1 MESIDNILVINQEFL
16 ADSPD
21 SISLSRGD
29 LVEILKTTNGDT
41 FSREKL
47 RDFKPELNLRWYVR
61 LFGSTEN
68 CKEGWIPTNILD
80 FSNDSVSAFGNKGE
94 DENFRRLATVRELI
108 ETEEEFS
115 RDLQNIVDRYIKAVD
130 KIAAPRIV
138 RDSKDIIFSNFEQIA
153 EFHNM
158 ILIEGLKYYSEQPNM
173 TAKTFLRLERDF
185 DKHVKYCAAE
195 PLAQAFLKDN
205 KEANEYFQQISKAIG
220 DDKNLCEHL
229 KLPIQRINDYQFL
242 LKELIKYSHNVPE
255 NTKDLQ
261 KALELMLS
269 VPNRAFHNKLLSS
282 IEGYR
287 GNIYKIGRLL
297 NHDWWTIKD
306 SVQKS
311 HDRYLFL
318 FKSRILISN
327 LRKINEERSIFVLQ
341 NIIKLPDCNIENN
354 VVENVLYITG
364 KPGKQNTFLPI
375 TLKPHKIDIRERW
388 FQEIVSYIDDESALQ
403 EHFADDLRID
413 SSQVLHENELLLHL
427 PQKAEAHNP
436 YSGIKASDVAHDYY
450 LSDEERKK
458 YLEEQTNLLS
468 SRNKQH
474 FESKIFEENKH
485 SLTKTDESRAK
496 EKAKYLEDHTQ
507 SHPDRNIQH
516 FDSTITEE
524 NENSLTKS
532 DELFEE
538 EKIDFSDV
546 VTENALLSKKKDDSI
561 KNANDTKLIEK
572 DVILNQQC
580 RDASTDDIE
589 LINKCK
595 EFSNIRMLSDG
606 SVGKNS
612 EISNNSQIKSSLNLL
627 SPPLSKINETTK
639 EVASSKK
646 ITLSDI
652 PFYTESSKFIINTTA
667 ASDKNNSKSTNM
679 NVTNIKDSASLQ
691 QWSNTLTN
699 LISLPYQGGGTSNP
713 PPPLPPNFH
722 RMPGFFEPLP
732 RISYETSIEILIVKA
747 RPPSPPPLPQSIKKL
762 IVHNESLEQ
771 KSENFLKGIYDSQN
785 FDTSVHTAK
794 QKLRFIK
801 SAVIKS
807 TDSTKYAE
815 DTVKKAKA
823 RDFLHIF
830 TPPLKT
836 KRPIYEIVEVPY
848 TNDQSQEHIENIHE
862 ENKEVGTEIEVTDPN
877 ISKMEDYTSGY
888 SAKYSRRRAEL
899 SSTTR
904 DYERGS
910 SYDNYGDNFRSTAS
924 SRVERR
930 KQDDH
935 RSIFSSSRAESRNE
949 EYYGSRIA
957 TRSSS
962 RMMEE
967 NNLKSLEKPEIL
979 RPAKSAQVKPGESA
993 HFEVQFVE
1001 KPGLVVWL
1009 KDNKPLEDKLAD
1021 RVVQTEAAMNSYRL
1035 DIKNCSESDAGTY
1048 TAKAISG
1055 IENVTCSAQLAVG
1068 QAAGHDETKTNV
1080 APVFLVQLKDV
1091 EMLEQTLFR
1100 FMIKVMGD
1108 PKPKVKFF
1116 KDGDEISEEDKHIQ
1130 INREKDYLGYYEL
1143 IINEV
1148 QKFDSGIY
1156 TCKAINKYGEAQ
1168 CEAKATTVE
1177 DKNPFG
1183 SLSGQILPAGEKSTF
1198 SWKRNGV
1205 EFDPEER
1212 FKVLFGED
1220 EDSLALVFQHVKPE
1234 DAGIYT
1240 CVAQT
1245 TTGNIS
1251 CSAELTVQGAIQTL
1265 YKEPEKP
1272 VLVIEHREANTTI
1285 GGTAILELQCKGFP
1299 KPGVEWKHDG
1309 EIIEVG
1315 EKHKILYADEESM
1328 SLVIKNITTEDAG
1341 EYTIHARNE
1350 LGEDESSISLVVKAG
1365 PKIKKVNDVT
1375 CFAEETIRIEV
1386 EVEGFPKPL
1395 INISNNGK
1403 DISHEKNVTITSNS
1417 IGKSTETYVI
1427 EISNIKLS
1435 QSGNYS
1441 IRATNDLNQSSE
1453 FWNCI
1458 VNSKPIIVKHLEE
1471 EYVYGEKETVIMSVK
1486 IDAFPAAKVRWYQ
1499 DGNEIDVSNNKKYT
1513 TVADGNEYM
1522 LKIKD
1527 VSRVDCA
1534 IYKVKAENDYGS
1546 ASSETKLLIKCAP
1559 ELTKKL
1565 SNITI
1570 TEGDCNVELE
1580 VQLNAY
1586 PEPKIKWYID
1596 GIEIDEKRKDFRRIE
1611 ENNSYKLVLK
1621 EVNTSMHGTYCCKIM
1636 NDYGNLENEC
1646 IVTVNCKPKIRK
1658 QLKDTEVQANGTLTL
1673 ETDIYAMPEPTVQ
1686 WFKDGQEIS
1695 ADARVKISRDSY
1707 RTEDYSLSLTIC
1719 KPTDAGTYE
1728 VRALNAIGDSQS
1740 QCKVIVLT
1748 IPEIQHADILEKHSF
1763 ESVPLKYEIIA
1774 KGIPKPE
1781 AVWYHDGKPIQA
1793 DQRVATIVD
1802 GDKYRLEIKELQLSD
1817 AGEYRV
1823 VIKNKCGE
1831 KSLQGVLSLSGVA
1844 DYRKPILKSGL
1855 RDITT
1860 KKGNSLA
1867 IPIVFTADPQPK
1879 ITWMKDGMAL
1889 KEQGNIIITESVQ
1902 DLENGLKEYSYTIN
1916 FDELQHKDSGRYEL
1930 QIENKYGKISTTGWI
1945 DVLSKP
1951 EIIGLKDQC
1960 CLPND
1965 TIAFDA
1971 IILANPKPKVTWTR
1985 GNENLC
1991 NNENCEVIADIDDN
2005 KYRLVFQCVKSEE
2018 DGLYSLTAVNDQ
2030 GSSTASF
2037 HLNVKVE
2044 KPTFITPPEDQLIL
2058 DNHPVNVNV
2067 LAHGIPKPTIE
2078 WKKGD
2083 ESIVDGAQITKN
2095 EELVYIIQQSSPH
2108 SDQLS
2113 SQLEISNFRP
2123 SNAGTYTVVAKNEI
2137 GVTEVPFKLS
2147 LLELAPKFESK
2158 FDNAK
2163 EVFQGEDLV
2172 LQCKVIGSPIPLI
2185 SWIKDGEQLKPSEH
2199 IRLTSSA
2206 SGILTLEIANIQP
2219 SDSGAYKVIISNPLG
2234 EISSLC
2240 AVAVTP
2246 KAQQPSFVEPLE
2258 DVKVSVGEQ
2267 LKLHA
2272 RVIGFPAPE
2281 IKWIKNGITLHP
2293 STSINFINNPNGLV
2307 GLSIDNVQPE
2317 DAGVYKCL
2325 IVNKEGEIEGSSTV
2339 TVCAMEKKPEFIR
2352 ELHDTNC
2359 IEGFP
2364 VKMQVKVLG
2373 NPLPDIKWF
2382 HNGQEIS
2389 PKEGRY
2395 TFAEIKD
2402 NNYCLQIKEADLKD
2416 SGLYEVVASNA
2427 LGTALSKAR
2436 LQVALKTDESMP
2448 EVPPRFLSSIRD
2460 VNANE
2465 GDEIKLSAAF
2475 TGNPVPEIIWT
2486 KDGNT
2491 LFNDESTLI
2500 SCDGKHVSLIIN
2512 NAEASHS
2519 GTYNCL
2525 LANPLGEDASDCE
2538 LNVRKV
2544 YKKPL
2549 FTQKICDQ
2557 QHLINTDAKIGVTVS
2572 GVPHPE
2578 LSWYFQDKPIIE
2590 GDKYELINDGDHH
2603 TLVIKDCTINDHGV
2617 YKCIAKNREGTD
2629 ITQGRLDMVNELKK
2643 HIRSEPPTFLKRL
2656 GDCEIYPGMT
2666 AKFTA
2671 CAAGS
2676 PEPEVEWFKN
2686 DQKLFPCEKIS
2697 MDHEPNGLLRLTIKD
2712 ADDTDVGRYTCHI
2725 FNPYGDETCHGHLI
2739 YDNIDNNRRK
2749 PLSEQ
2754 YNDISKYKRTGV
2766 PTPITEK
2773 PSISRMTDHNLK
2785 LAWKPSVVTTGHY
2798 PVTYLVEMMDLPNG
2812 DWRTVHTGIRNCS
2825 CVIDGLEPFRDYRL
2839 RVRVEN
2845 KYGVSDP
2852 SPYLQTYRQ
2861 KIVPEEKKKY
2871 TYLAPGVD
2879 FRPETSPYFPKDFD
2893 IERPPHDGLAQA
2905 PQFLRRENDCNYG
2918 VKNHNTE
2925 LMWFV
2930 YGYPKPKMTYYFD
2943 DTLIESGG
2951 RFDYSYTRNGQATL
2965 FINKML
2971 ERDVGWYEAV
2981 ATNEYGEAR
2990 QRVKL
2995 LIADYPRFLKRPD
3008 ETYIMMRKN
3017 GRLEA
3022 HIVGEPLPEIRWYKD
3037 WQPLADNARIKTSYY
3052 EPNIYV
3058 LSINDAIIKD
3068 EGLYS
3073 VCARNV
3079 AGSISTSVMLHIE
3092 DNEDKYIYKT
3102 YGRLPYIR
3110 AKQNRYCDKYDIGD
3124 ELGRGTQGITYHA
3137 VERATGDNYA
3147 AKIMYGRHELRPFML
3162 NELEIMNGL
3171 NHKNLIQLH
3180 DAYDLDKNVTLIIEL
3195 AAGGELVK
3203 DNLLKRNYYT
3213 ERDIAYY
3220 IRQALWGLDY
3230 MHDHGF
3236 GHMGL
3241 TIKDLLIS
3249 VVGSKNLKLSD
3260 FGLSRKIN
3268 RHALTTLDFGMPE
3281 YVSPEVVNKEGV
3293 GFSHDMWAVGI
3304 ITYVLLSGRNPFR
3317 GSDDYETLSKIRE
3330 GRWEF
3335 SDSIWSHIS
3344 ADGRDFISR
3353 LLSYRADDRMDVK
3366 TALKHPWFFM
3376 LDSLP
3381 TGTEYQITTDNLRS
3395 YQDQFDDWSENAACK
3410 QYFRRRRLSGC
3421 YTHPSRMVYPPG
3433 HSYTPEPT
3441 PELLPEPKKYST
3453 KRENTM
3459 SKYLHPDYELGL
3471 IQSESHYQYGP
3482 DTYLLQ
3488 LRDVSFPV
3496 RLREYM
3502 KVAHRRSPSF
3512 ALNDSVDWSLPVI
3525 RERRRFTDIMDEEI
3539 DDERVRSR
3547 INLYSSNDSFTIR
3560 RLRTELGPR
3569 LDEYTEAEAL
3579 IESQREGCLPFFREK
3594 PQTLA
3599 IVEYQPAHIHCFAV
3613 GDPKPCIQWFKNDMV
3628 LIESNRIKILT
3639 DEDGRSILR
3648 FDPALHTDI
3657 GIYKAVARNS
3667 LGQTVS
3673 RCRLVVATL
3682 PDAPDSPEVSAVS
3695 GKEILLRWKQPR
3707 NDGHSTVLCY
3717 SLQKKE
3723 FSSDIWTTIADNID
3737 HEFYFVHDLQPNTK
3751 YQFRLASRNRIGWS
3765 EMSIPLTAETA
3776 AIDSPK
3782 IQISKAM
3789 EHLQKLTESGQE
3801 ITAEEERVHTDYHCE
3816 CEPPNWITDNSV
3828 NEKYSFISEIH
3839 RGEFSTIVKGI
3850 QKSTNAIIVA
3860 KIFDL
3865 NTETEP
3871 LILEEFENFRT
3882 LRHERIAALFA
3893 AYKPV
3898 NVPLAIFIM
3907 EKLQG
3912 ADVLTYFSS
3921 RHQYTEQMVATVITQ
3936 LLDAVQYLHWRSYCH
3951 LNIQPDNIV
3960 MASVRSVQIKLI
3972 DFGSSK
3978 RVSKLG
3984 AKVAARCMLDFQ
3996 SPEMVNEE
4004 PIFPQSDIWSVGV
4017 LTYLLLSGKS
4027 PFRGTDDYDTKQNIS
4042 FARYR
4047 FENLYKE
4054 VTPEGTRFI
4063 MFLFKRHPTKRPYSE
4078 DCLEHRW
4085 LMSSDYMIKKR
4096 ERAVFLGNRLKEFAD
4111 MYKDIK
4117 ESHAT
4122 STQTITQSLNGGPS
4136 TTQLLRSNSI
4146 QEELYATF

>member
-1 MESIDNILVINQEFL
+1 
-16 ADSPD
+16 
-21 SISLSRGD
+21 
-29 LVEILKTTNGDT
+29 
-41 FSREKL
+41 
-47 RDFKPELNLRWYVR
+47 
-61 LFGSTEN
+61 
-68 CKEGWIPTNILD
+68 
-80 FSNDSVSAFGNKGE
+80 
-94 DENFRRLATVRELI
+94 
-108 ETEEEFS
+108 
-115 RDLQNIVDRYIKAVD
+115 
-130 KIAAPRIV
+130 
-138 RDSKDIIFSNFEQIA
+138 
-153 EFHNM
+153 
-158 ILIEGLKYYSEQPNM
+158 
-173 TAKTFLRLERDF
+173 
-185 DKHVKYCAAE
+185 
-195 PLAQAFLKDN
+195 
-205 KEANEYFQQISKAIG
+205 
-220 DDKNLCEHL
+220 
-229 KLPIQRINDYQFL
+229 
-242 LKELIKYSHNVPE
+242 
-255 NTKDLQ
+255 
-261 KALELMLS
+261 MLS
-269 VPNRAFHNKLLSS
+269 VPNRAFYNRLLSS

-297 NHDWWTIKD
+297 NHDWWTITD
-306 SVQKS
+306 SAQKS

-318 FKSRILISN
+318 FKSRILITN
-327 LRKINEERSIFVLQ
+327 VRKINEERSIFVLQ
-341 NIIKLPDCNIENN
+341 SIIKLPDCNIENN
-354 VVENVLYITG
+354 IVENVLYITG
-364 KPGKQNTFLPI
+364 KPEKQKTFLPI
-375 TLKPHKIDIRERW
+375 TLKPHRKDIRERW

-403 EHFADDLRID
+403 EHFADDVRID

-436 YSGIKASDVAHDYY
+436 YSGIKASDVAQDYY
-450 LSDEERKK
+450 LSDEEKAK
-458 YLEEQTNLLS
+458 YLEEHTNFLQN
-468 SRNKQH
+468 RNKQH

-485 SLTKTDESRAK
+485 LLTKTYESCEK
-496 EKAKYLEDHTQ
+496 ENT
-507 SHPDRNIQH
+507 
-516 FDSTITEE
+516 DSTDMG
-524 NENSLTKS
+524 TK
-532 DELFEE
+532 
-538 EKIDFSDV
+538 
-546 VTENALLSKKKDDSI
+546 NALISAKIDDSI
-561 KNANDTKLIEK
+561 NNANDKMLIEQNL
-572 DVILNQQC
+572 ILNQQYN
-580 RDASTDDIE
+580 ASTDHIE

-595 EFSNIRMLSDG
+595 DLSSTRMLSDG

-612 EISNNSQIKSSLNLL
+612 EISNNSQIEPSLNLL
-627 SPPLSKINETTK
+627 SPPLTKINEAPT
-639 EVASSKK
+639 EIASSKK

-667 ASDKNNSKSTNM
+667 ASDENNSKSTNM
-679 NVTNIKDSASLQ
+679 NVTNIKDTASLQ

-699 LISLPYQGGGTSNP
+699 LISLPYQGGGTSNL

-732 RISYETSIEILIVKA
+732 RISYETSIELLIVKA

-771 KSENFLKGIYDSQN
+771 KSENFLKGIYDSQS
-785 FDTSVHTAK
+785 FDTSIHTAK

-862 ENKEVGTEIEVTDPN
+862 EHKEVDTEIEVTDPN
-877 ISKMEDYTSGY
+877 IAKMDDFTSGY
-888 SAKYSRRRAEL
+888 SAKYSRRRGEL

-904 DYERGS
+904 EYDRGS
-910 SYDNYGDNFRSTAS
+910 SYDNYGDSLRSTAS
-924 SRVERR
+924 SRLERR
-930 KQDDH
+930 KHDDH

-967 NNLKSLEKPEIL
+967 NNFKSLEKPEIL
-979 RPAKSAQVKPGESA
+979 RPTKSAQVKPGESA

-1100 FMIKVMGD
+1100 FMIKVMGN

-1116 KDGDEISEEDKHIQ
+1116 KDGDEISEEDNHIQ

-1143 IINEV
+1143 VIHEV

-1156 TCKAINKYGEAQ
+1156 TCKAINKYGETQ

-1183 SLSGQILPAGEKSTF
+1183 SLSGQILSAGEKSTF
-1198 SWKRNGV
+1198 TWKRNGV

-1265 YKEPEKP
+1265 HKEPEKP

-1285 GGTAILELQCKGFP
+1285 GGTAILDLQCKGFP
-1299 KPGVEWKHDG
+1299 KPGVEWKHNG

-1341 EYTIHARNE
+1341 QYTIHAKNE
-1350 LGEDESSISLVVKAG
+1350 LGEDESSINLVVKAG

-1375 CFAEETIRIEV
+1375 CFAEETVRIEM

-1395 INISNNGK
+1395 INITNNGR
-1403 DISHEKNVTITSNS
+1403 DISHEKNIKISSNF
-1417 IGKSTETYVI
+1417 IGKSTETYVL

-1435 QSGNYS
+1435 QSGSYS
-1441 IRATNDLNQSSE
+1441 IRATNDLSQSSE

-1458 VNSKPIIVKHLEE
+1458 VNSKPIIVKYLEE

-1486 IDAFPAAKVRWYQ
+1486 IDAFPGAKVRWYQ

-1513 TVADGNEYM
+1513 TVADGNEYT

-1534 IYKVKAENDYGS
+1534 IYTVKAENDYGS

-1559 ELTKKL
+1559 DLTKKL

-1580 VQLNAY
+1580 VRLNAY

-1658 QLKDTEVQANGTLTL
+1658 PLKDTEVQANGTLTL
-1673 ETDIYAMPEPTVQ
+1673 ETDIYAMPEPNVQ
-1686 WFKDGQEIS
+1686 WFKNGQQIS
-1695 ADARVKISRDSY
+1695 ADACVKISRDSY

-1728 VRALNAIGDSQS
+1728 VRALNAIGESQS
-1740 QCKVIVLT
+1740 QCKVIVLNELKRKEEVDGHDVQNIKNA

-1774 KGIPKPE
+1774 TGIPKPQ
-1781 AVWYHDGKPIQA
+1781 AIWYHDGKQIQT
-1793 DQRVATIVD
+1793 DQSVATTVD
-1802 GDKYRLEIKELQLSD
+1802 GDKYRLEINELQLSD
-1817 AGEYRV
+1817 AGEYKV
-1823 VIKNKCGE
+1823 IIKNKCGE
-1831 KSLQGVLSLSGVA
+1831 KSLQGVLSLSGAA

-1855 RDITT
+1855 RDITA

-1879 ITWMKDGMAL
+1879 ITWVKDGLAL
-1889 KEQGNIIITESVQ
+1889 KKQGNIKITESVQ
-1902 DLENGLKEYSYTIN
+1902 DIENGLKEYSYTLN

-1930 QIENKYGKISTTGWI
+1930 QIENKYGKISTSGWI

-1951 EIIGLKDQC
+1951 EIMGLKDQC

-1991 NNENCEVIADIDDN
+1991 NNENCEVIADIEDD
-2005 KYRLVFQCVKSEE
+2005 KYRLVFQCVKPEE
-2018 DGLYSLTAVNDQ
+2018 DGLYSLTAINDQ
-2030 GSSTASF
+2030 GLSLSSF

-2058 DNHPVNVNV
+2058 DNLPVNVNV

-2078 WKKGD
+2078 WKRGD
-2083 ESIVDGAQITKN
+2083 KIIVDGAQTTEN
-2095 EELVYIIQQSSPH
+2095 EESIYMIQQSSPD

-2113 SQLEISNFRP
+2113 SQFEISHFKS

-2137 GVTEVPFKLS
+2137 GVTEAPFKLS
-2147 LLELAPKFESK
+2147 LFELAPKFETK

-2163 EVFQGEDLV
+2163 EVCQDEDLV
-2172 LQCKVIGSPIPLI
+2172 LQCKVIGSPLPII
-2185 SWIKDGEQLKPSEH
+2185 SWIRDGEQLKPSEH
-2199 IRLTSSA
+2199 IRLTSSP
-2206 SGILTLEIANIQP
+2206 SGLLTLEIANIQP
-2219 SDSGAYKVIISNPLG
+2219 SDSGAYKVIISNLLG

-2267 LKLHA
+2267 LKLQA

-2281 IKWIKNGITLHP
+2281 IKWIKNGIALQP
-2293 STSINFINNPNGLV
+2293 STSINFINNPNGLI

-2339 TVCAMEKKPEFIR
+2339 TVCAMEKEPEFIR

-2364 VKMQVKVLG
+2364 VQIQVKVLS

-2382 HNGQEIS
+2382 HNGQEIL
-2389 PKEGRY
+2389 PNEGRH
-2395 TFAEIKD
+2395 TFAETKD
-2402 NNYCLQIKEADLKD
+2402 NTYCLHIKEADLKD

-2427 LGTALSKAR
+2427 KGSALSKAR

-2475 TGNPVPEIIWT
+2475 TANPAPEIIWT

-2491 LFNDESTLI
+2491 LLNDDGTLI

-2512 NAEASHS
+2512 NAESSHS

-2525 LANPLGEDASDCE
+2525 LANPLGEDASGCE

-2544 YKKPL
+2544 YKRPL

-2557 QHLINTDAKIGVTVS
+2557 QQLINTDAKIGVTVS
-2572 GVPHPE
+2572 GVPYPE
-2578 LSWYFQDKPIIE
+2578 LSWYFQDKPIVE

-2603 TLVIKDCTINDHGV
+2603 TLIIKGCTINDHGV

-2629 ITQGRLDMVNELKK
+2629 ITQGRLDIVNELKK

-2671 CAAGS
+2671 CVAGS

-2725 FNPYGDETCHGHLI
+2725 FNPYGDETCHAHLI
-2739 YDNIDNNRRK
+2739 YDNIDDNRRK

-2754 YNDISKYKRTGV
+2754 YNDINKYKRTGV

-2773 PSISRMTDHNLK
+2773 PTISRMADNNLK
-2785 LAWKPSVVTTGHY
+2785 LAWKPSVVTMPHY
-2798 PVTYLVEMMDLPNG
+2798 PVTYLVEMMDLPSG
-2812 DWRTVHTGIRNCS
+2812 DWRTVHAGIRSCS

-2905 PQFLRRENDCNYG
+2905 PQFLRRENECSYG

-2943 DTLIESGG
+2943 DTLIEPGG

-2965 FINKML
+2965 FINKMI

-2995 LIADYPRFLKRPD
+2995 MIADYPRFLKRPD

-3022 HIVGEPLPEIRWYKD
+3022 HIVGDPLPEIRWFKD
-3037 WQPLADNARIKTSYY
+3037 WQPIADNARIKTNYY

-3058 LSINDAIIKD
+3058 LSINDAIIRD

-3092 DNEDKYIYKT
+3092 ENEDTYIYKT

-3110 AKQNRYCDKYDIGD
+3110 AKQNRYNDKYDIGD

-3137 VERATGDNYA
+3137 VERATSDNYA

-3203 DNLLKRNYYT
+3203 NNLLKRNYYT

-3220 IRQALWGLDY
+3220 IRQALWGLDH
-3230 MHDHGF
+3230 MHDHGI

-3268 RHALTTLDFGMPE
+3268 SHDLNPLDFGMPE

-3344 ADGRDFISR
+3344 DNGRDFISR

-3381 TGTEYQITTDNLRS
+3381 TGEEYQITTDNLRS
-3395 YQDQFDDWSENAACK
+3395 YQDQFDDWSENSACK

-3441 PELLPEPKKYST
+3441 PEPLPEPKKYST

-3539 DDERVRSR
+3539 DDERIRSR
-3547 INLYSSNDSFTIR
+3547 INMYSSNDSFTIR

-3737 HEFYFVHDLQPNTK
+3737 HEFYFVNNLQPNTK

-3765 EMSIPLTAETA
+3765 EMNIPLTAETA
-3776 AIDSPK
+3776 AMDSPK

-3801 ITAEEERVHTDYHCE
+3801 IVAEEERVHTDYHCE
-3816 CEPPNWITDNSV
+3816 CEPPNWITDSSV

-3850 QKSTNAIIVA
+3850 QKSTNAMIVA

-3865 NTETEP
+3865 NEETEP

-3898 NVPLAIFIM
+3898 NVPLVIFIM

-4054 VTPEGTRFI
+4054 VTPEATRFI

-4096 ERAVFLGNRLKEFAD
+4096 ERAVFLGNQLKDFAD

>member
-1 MESIDNILVINQEFL
+1 MV
-16 ADSPD
+16 
-21 SISLSRGD
+21 
-29 LVEILKTTNGDT
+29 
-41 FSREKL
+41 
-47 RDFKPELNLRWYVR
+47 
-61 LFGSTEN
+61 
-68 CKEGWIPTNILD
+68 
-80 FSNDSVSAFGNKGE
+80 
-94 DENFRRLATVRELI
+94 
-108 ETEEEFS
+108 
-115 RDLQNIVDRYIKAVD
+115 
-130 KIAAPRIV
+130 
-138 RDSKDIIFSNFEQIA
+138 
-153 EFHNM
+153 
-158 ILIEGLKYYSEQPNM
+158 LIEGLKYYSEQPNM
-173 TAKTFLRLERDF
+173 IAKTFLRLERDF
-185 DKHVKYCAAE
+185 DKHIKYCAAE
-195 PLAQAFLKDN
+195 PLAQAFLMENKD
-205 KEANEYFQQISKAIG
+205 ANEYFQQISKRIG
-220 DDKNLCEHL
+220 DDKNICEHL

-242 LKELIKYSHNVPE
+242 LKELIKYSYNVSE

-297 NHDWWTIKD
+297 KHDWWTIKD
-306 SVQKS
+306 SAQKL

-318 FKSRILISN
+318 FKSRILITN
-327 LRKINEERSIFVLQ
+327 IRKINNERSIFVLQ
-341 NIIKLPDCNIENN
+341 NIIKLPDCNIDNN
-354 VVENVLYITG
+354 VVENALYITG
-364 KPGKQNTFLPI
+364 KPEKQNSCLPI
-375 TLKPHKIDIRERW
+375 TLKSHRTDIREQW
-388 FQEIVSYIDDESALQ
+388 FQEIVSYIDDDSALQ
-403 EHFADDLRID
+403 EHLADDVRMD
-413 SSQVLHENELLLHL
+413 STQVLHANELLLHL

-436 YSGIKASDVAHDYY
+436 NSGIRASDVAQDYY
-450 LSDEERKK
+450 LSEKEKAKYFEERAHFFPSRSILN
-458 YLEEQTNLLS
+458 LE
-468 SRNKQH
+468 RK
-474 FESKIFEENKH
+474 FEENQQP
-485 SLTKTDESRAK
+485 LTKTDEFYK
-496 EKAKYLEDHTQ
+496 
-507 SHPDRNIQH
+507 
-516 FDSTITEE
+516 
-524 NENSLTKS
+524 
-532 DELFEE
+532 E
-538 EKIDFSDV
+538 EKIAFTDKAAEHV
-546 VTENALLSKKKDDSI
+546 LLSTKIDDSI
-561 KNANDTKLIEK
+561 NNSNDLVIIES
-572 DVILNQQC
+572 NFNESQQC
-580 RDASTDDIE
+580 RAATTERIE
-589 LINKCK
+589 
-595 EFSNIRMLSDG
+595 F
-606 SVGKNS
+606 
-612 EISNNSQIKSSLNLL
+612 
-627 SPPLSKINETTK
+627 
-639 EVASSKK
+639 
-646 ITLSDI
+646 
-652 PFYTESSKFIINTTA
+652 INTNK
-667 ASDKNNSKSTNM
+667 DLD
-679 NVTNIKDSASLQ
+679 IKTLYDESVVSA
-691 QWSNTLTN
+691 
-699 LISLPYQGGGTSNP
+699 
-713 PPPLPPNFH
+713 
-722 RMPGFFEPLP
+722 
-732 RISYETSIEILIVKA
+732 
-747 RPPSPPPLPQSIKKL
+747 
-762 IVHNESLEQ
+762 
-771 KSENFLKGIYDSQN
+771 
-785 FDTSVHTAK
+785 
-794 QKLRFIK
+794 
-801 SAVIKS
+801 
-807 TDSTKYAE
+807 
-815 DTVKKAKA
+815 
-823 RDFLHIF
+823 
-830 TPPLKT
+830 
-836 KRPIYEIVEVPY
+836 
-848 TNDQSQEHIENIHE
+848 
-862 ENKEVGTEIEVTDPN
+862 
-877 ISKMEDYTSGY
+877 
-888 SAKYSRRRAEL
+888 
-899 SSTTR
+899 TTR
-904 DYERGS
+904 EYDRGS
-910 SYDNYGDNFRSTAS
+910 SYENNGDSLRSTAS

-930 KQDDH
+930 RQDDH

-949 EYYGSRIA
+949 EYYGSRFD

-967 NNLKSLEKPEIL
+967 NNLKSLE
-979 RPAKSAQVKPGESA
+979 RPVIVRPTKSCQVKPGETA

-1001 KPGLVVWL
+1001 KPGLVIWL

-1021 RVVQTEAAMNSYRL
+1021 RVVQTEAPMNSYRL
-1035 DIKNCSESDAGTY
+1035 DIKNCSEFDAGIY
-1048 TAKAISG
+1048 TAKAICG
-1055 IENVTCSAQLAVG
+1055 TENVSCSAQLAVG
-1068 QAAGHDETKTNV
+1068 QGAEHDETKTNI

-1091 EMLEQTLFR
+1091 EMLEHTLFR
-1100 FMIKVMGD
+1100 FLIKVMGD
-1108 PKPKVKFF
+1108 PKPRVKFF
-1116 KDGDEISEEDKHIQ
+1116 KDGEEISEADNRIQ

-1143 IINEV
+1143 VIHEV
-1148 QKFDSGIY
+1148 QKLDAGIY
-1156 TCKAINKYGEAQ
+1156 TCKAVNKYGEVQ
-1168 CEAKATTVE
+1168 CEASATTVE
-1177 DKNPFG
+1177 DRNPFG
-1183 SLSGQILPAGEKSTF
+1183 SLSGQILPAGEKATF
-1198 SWKRNGV
+1198 AWKRNGV

-1265 YKEPEKP
+1265 HREPEEP

-1299 KPGVEWKHDG
+1299 KPGIQWKHDG

-1341 EYTIHARNE
+1341 EYTVHAQNE

-1365 PKIKKVNDVT
+1365 PKIKKVKDLS
-1375 CFAEETIRIEV
+1375 CFVGETVKVEIEI
-1386 EVEGFPKPL
+1386 EGFPKPL
-1395 INISNNGK
+1395 IHITNNGK
-1403 DISHEKNVTITSNS
+1403 DISHEENVTVSSN
-1417 IGKSTETYVI
+1417 IKGKCTETCI
-1427 EISNIKLS
+1427 LEISNIRLN

-1441 IRATNDLNQSSE
+1441 IRATNDLSQSSE

-1458 VNSKPIIVKHLEE
+1458 VNSKPIIKKELEE
-1471 EYVYGEKETVIMSVK
+1471 KYVYGEKETVIMSVK
-1486 IDAFPAAKVRWYQ
+1486 IEAFPEAKIIWYQ
-1499 DGNEIDVSNNKKYT
+1499 DGIEIDVSNNKKYS
-1513 TVADGNEYM
+1513 TVTDGNEYT
-1522 LKIKD
+1522 LKIKE

-1534 IYKVKAENDYGS
+1534 VYTVKAENAYGS
-1546 ASSETKLLIKCAP
+1546 ASSETKLLIKCVP

-1580 VQLNAY
+1580 VRLNAY
-1586 PEPKIKWYID
+1586 PEPKVQWYID

-1611 ENNSYKLVLK
+1611 QDNSYKLVLK

-1636 NDYGNLENEC
+1636 NDYGKLENEC

-1658 QLKDTEVQANGTLTL
+1658 PLKDTEVQVNGTLTL
-1673 ETDIYAMPEPTVQ
+1673 ETDIYAVPEPTIQ

-1707 RTEDYSLSLTIC
+1707 RTEDYNLSLTIC
-1719 KPTDAGTYE
+1719 KPKDAGTYE
-1728 VRALNAIGDSQS
+1728 VKALNAIGESQS
-1740 QCKVIVLT
+1740 QCKVIVLNELERKEEVDGPKEQSVESGA
-1748 IPEIQHADILEKHSF
+1748 IPEIHHADILEKHSF

-1781 AVWYHDGKPIQA
+1781 AIWYHDGNLIQT
-1793 DQRVATIVD
+1793 DQRVAVITD

-1817 AGEYRV
+1817 AGEYKV

-1831 KSLQGVLSLSGVA
+1831 KSLQGVLSLSGIA

-1855 RDITT
+1855 HDTTT

-1867 IPIVFTADPQPK
+1867 IPIVFTADPQPR
-1879 ITWMKDGMAL
+1879 ITWIKDGMPL
-1889 KEQGNIIITESVQ
+1889 KEQDNIKIKETVQ
-1902 DLENGLKEYSYTIN
+1902 DIENGLKEYTYTMN
-1916 FDELQHKDSGRYEL
+1916 FDEIQHKDSGRYEL
-1930 QIENKYGKISTTGWI
+1930 QIQNKYGQISTSGWI

-1951 EIIGLKDQC
+1951 EIVGLKDQC

-1971 IILANPKPKVTWTR
+1971 IILSNPKPKVTWTR

-2005 KYRLVFQCVKSEE
+2005 KYRLVFQCVKPDEE
-2018 DGLYSLTAVNDQ
+2018 GLYTLTAINDQ
-2030 GSSTASF
+2030 GSSVISF
-2037 HLNVKVE
+2037 NLSVKVE
-2044 KPTFITPPEDQLIL
+2044 KPTFIIPPEDQSIL
-2058 DNHPVNVNV
+2058 DDFPVNVYV
-2067 LAHGIPKPTIE
+2067 LAHGIPKPMIE
-2078 WKKGD
+2078 WKRGD
-2083 ESIVDGAQITKN
+2083 ESIVDGAQCTKN
-2095 EELVYIIQQSSPH
+2095 EESKYNIQQSSPDC
-2108 SDQLS
+2108 DQLS
-2113 SQLEISNFRP
+2113 SQLEISHFRP
-2123 SNAGTYTVVAKNEI
+2123 NNAGTYIVVAKNDV

-2158 FDNAK
+2158 FENAK
-2163 EVFQGEDLV
+2163 EVCQGEDLV
-2172 LQCKVIGSPIPLI
+2172 LQCKIAGSPLPLI
-2185 SWIKDGEQLKPSEH
+2185 SWMKDGEQLKPNEH
-2199 IRLTSSA
+2199 IRLTSSS
-2206 SGILTLEIANIQP
+2206 SGLLTLEITNIQP
-2219 SDSGAYKVIISNPLG
+2219 ADSGAYKVILSNPLG

-2246 KAQQPSFVEPLE
+2246 KSQQPTFVKPLE

-2267 LKLHA
+2267 LKLQAH
-2272 RVIGFPAPE
+2272 VIGFPAPE
-2281 IKWIKNGITLHP
+2281 IKWIKNGIALR
-2293 STSINFINNPNGLV
+2293 SSACINFINNPNGLI
-2307 GLSIDNVQPE
+2307 GLSIDDVRPE
-2317 DAGVYKCL
+2317 DAGEYKCL
-2325 IVNKEGEIEGSSTV
+2325 IVNKEGEIEGTSNV
-2339 TVCAMEKKPEFIR
+2339 TVLAEEKEPEFIR

-2364 VKMQVKVLG
+2364 VKMQIKVLG
-2373 NPLPDIKWF
+2373 NPLPVVKWF
-2382 HNGQEIS
+2382 HNGQEII
-2389 PKEGRY
+2389 PNQGRY
-2395 TFAEIKD
+2395 TIVENKD
-2402 NNYCLQIKEADLKD
+2402 NHYCLLIEEADLKD

-2427 LGTALSKAR
+2427 KGNASSKAR
-2436 LQVALKTDESMP
+2436 LQISLKTDESIP
-2448 EVPPRFLSSIRD
+2448 EETPRFLSALRD

-2465 GDEIKLSAAF
+2465 GDEIELSAAF

-2491 LFNDESTLI
+2491 LLNDESTLI
-2500 SCDGKHVSLIIN
+2500 SCDGKHVSLTIN
-2512 NAEASHS
+2512 NVESSHS

-2525 LANPLGEDASDCE
+2525 LANPLGEDASACE

-2549 FTQKICDQ
+2549 FAQKICDQ
-2557 QHLINTDAKIGVTVS
+2557 QQLIDSDAKIAVTVS
-2572 GVPHPE
+2572 GVPYPE
-2578 LSWYFQDKPIIE
+2578 LSWYFQDKPVIE
-2590 GDKYELINDGDHH
+2590 GDKYKLFNDGDHH
-2603 TLVIKDCTINDHGV
+2603 SLVIKSCTLNDHGV

-2629 ITQGRLDMVNELKK
+2629 VTQGRLDVVNELKK
-2643 HIRSEPPTFLKRL
+2643 HIRSEPPTFLKKL

-2671 CAAGS
+2671 CTAGS

-2686 DQKLFPCEKIS
+2686 DQKIFPSDKII
-2697 MDHEPNGLLRLTIKD
+2697 MDHEPNGLLRLTIKN
-2712 ADDTDVGRYTCHI
+2712 ADHSDVGRYTCHI
-2725 FNPYGDETCHGHLI
+2725 FNPYGDDNCHAHLI
-2739 YDNIDNNRRK
+2739 YDNVDDHSRK

-2754 YNDISKYKRTGV
+2754 YNDMNKYKRAGV
-2766 PTPITEK
+2766 PNPITER
-2773 PSISRMTDHNLK
+2773 PTISRMTDNTLK
-2785 LAWKPSVVTTGHY
+2785 LAWKPSVVTTPHY
-2798 PVTYLVEMMDLPNG
+2798 PVTYLVEIVDLPNG
-2812 DWRTVHTGIRNCS
+2812 EWRTIHAGIRSCS
-2825 CVIDGLEPFRDYRL
+2825 CVVEGLEPFRDYRL

-2861 KIVPEEKKKY
+2861 KIVPEEKKRY

-2905 PQFLRRENDCNYG
+2905 PQFLRREADYCYG
-2918 VKNHNTE
+2918 VKGHNTE

-2943 DTLIESGG
+2943 GTIIEPGG

-2981 ATNEYGEAR
+2981 ANNEYGECR

-3022 HIVGEPLPEIRWYKD
+3022 HIVGDPLPEIRWYKD
-3037 WQPLADNARIKTSYY
+3037 WQPLADSARVKTNYY

-3079 AGSISTSVMLHIE
+3079 AGSISTSVMVHVE
-3092 DNEDKYIYKT
+3092 DNEDTYIYKT
-3102 YGRLPYIR
+3102 YGRKPYIR
-3110 AKQNRYCDKYDIGD
+3110 AKQNRYNDKYDIGD
-3124 ELGRGTQGITYHA
+3124 EIGRGTQGITYHA
-3137 VERATGDNYA
+3137 VKRATGDNYA
-3147 AKIMYGRHELRPFML
+3147 AKIMYGRLELRPFML

-3180 DAYDLDKNVTLIIEL
+3180 DAYDLDKNVTLIMEL

-3203 DNLLKRNYYT
+3203 DNLLKRNYYS

-3220 IRQALWGLDY
+3220 IRQVLWGLDH
-3230 MHDHGF
+3230 MHDHGI

-3249 VVGSKNLKLSD
+3249 VVGSKNLKIAD

-3268 RHALTTLDFGMPE
+3268 THALTTLDFGTPE

-3293 GFSHDMWAVGI
+3293 GFAHDMWAVGI
-3304 ITYVLLSGRNPFR
+3304 VTFVLLSGRNPFR
-3317 GSDDYETLSKIRE
+3317 GSDDFETLSKIRE

-3344 ADGRDFISR
+3344 DDGRDFISR
-3353 LLSYRADDRMDVK
+3353 LLSYRAEDRMDVR
-3366 TALKHPWFFM
+3366 TSLKHPWFFM

-3381 TGTEYQITTDNLRS
+3381 TGKEYQITTDNLQS
-3395 YQDQFDDWSENAACK
+3395 YQDQFDDWMRNASCK

-3441 PELLPEPKKYST
+3441 PELLPEPKKRST

-3547 INLYSSNDSFTIR
+3547 INMYSSNDSFTIR

-3613 GDPKPCIQWFKNDMV
+3613 GDPKPSIQWFKNDMV
-3628 LIESNRIKILT
+3628 LNESNRIKILT

-3648 FDPALHTDI
+3648 FDPAHHTDI

-3707 NDGHSTVLCY
+3707 DDGHSTVLCY
-3717 SLQKKE
+3717 SLQNKE
-3723 FSSDIWTTIADNID
+3723 FNSDIWTTIADNID
-3737 HEFYFVHDLQPNTK
+3737 HEFYAVHDLQPNTK

-3765 EMSIPLTAETA
+3765 QMSIPLTAETS

-3801 ITAEEERVHTDYHCE
+3801 ILPEEERVHTDYHCE
-3816 CEPPNWITDNSV
+3816 CEPPNWITDSSV

-3839 RGEFSTIVKGI
+3839 RGEFSTIVKGV

-3865 NTETEP
+3865 TEATEP

-3893 AYKPV
+3893 AYKPT
-3898 NVPLAIFIM
+3898 NVPLTIFIM

-3984 AKVAARCMLDFQ
+3984 AKVAARCLLDFQ

-4054 VTPEGTRFI
+4054 VTPEATRFI

-4096 ERAVFLGNRLKEFAD
+4096 ERAVFLGSRLKDFAD
-4111 MYKDIK
+4111 MYKAIK
-4117 ESHAT
+4117 DSHAT
-4122 STQTITQSLNGGPS
+4122 STQNITQSLNGGPS

-4146 QEELYATF
+4146 QEELSATF

>member
-1 MESIDNILVINQEFL
+1 
-16 ADSPD
+16 
-21 SISLSRGD
+21 
-29 LVEILKTTNGDT
+29 
-41 FSREKL
+41 
-47 RDFKPELNLRWYVR
+47 
-61 LFGSTEN
+61 
-68 CKEGWIPTNILD
+68 
-80 FSNDSVSAFGNKGE
+80 
-94 DENFRRLATVRELI
+94 
-108 ETEEEFS
+108 
-115 RDLQNIVDRYIKAVD
+115 
-130 KIAAPRIV
+130 
-138 RDSKDIIFSNFEQIA
+138 
-153 EFHNM
+153 
-158 ILIEGLKYYSEQPNM
+158 
-173 TAKTFLRLERDF
+173 
-185 DKHVKYCAAE
+185 
-195 PLAQAFLKDN
+195 
-205 KEANEYFQQISKAIG
+205 
-220 DDKNLCEHL
+220 
-229 KLPIQRINDYQFL
+229 
-242 LKELIKYSHNVPE
+242 
-255 NTKDLQ
+255 
-261 KALELMLS
+261 MLS

-306 SVQKS
+306 SAQKS

-354 VVENVLYITG
+354 VVENVLYLTA
-364 KPGKQNTFLPI
+364 KPGKQNKFLPI
-375 TLKPHKIDIRERW
+375 TLKPHKIDIREQW

-413 SSQVLHENELLLHL
+413 SSQVLYENELLLHL

-468 SRNKQH
+468 NRNKQH
-474 FESKIFEENKH
+474 LENKIFEENKH
-485 SLTKTDESRAK
+485 SLTKTDESRVK
-496 EKAKYLEDHTQ
+496 EKANYLEDHTQ
-507 SHPDRNIQH
+507 WHPDRNIQH

-532 DELFEE
+532 AVLFEKE
-538 EKIDFSDV
+538 RIDFSDM
-546 VTENALLSKKKDDSI
+546 VTENTLLSKKKDDSI
-561 KNANDTKLIEK
+561 NNANDTMLIEK
-572 DVILNQQC
+572 DVIFNQQC
-580 RDASTDDIE
+580 RHASTDGIE

-595 EFSNIRMLSDG
+595 DFSNIKMLSDG

-627 SPPLSKINETTK
+627 SPPLSEINETPK

-691 QWSNTLTN
+691 QWSNSLTN

-862 ENKEVGTEIEVTDPN
+862 EHKEVGTEIDVTDLN

-910 SYDNYGDNFRSTAS
+910 SYDNYGDNLRSTAS

-949 EYYGSRIA
+949 EYYGSRIG

-967 NNLKSLEKPEIL
+967 NNLKSLEKPEIH

-1055 IENVTCSAQLAVG
+1055 IESVTCSAQLAVG

-1116 KDGDEISEEDKHIQ
+1116 KDGDEISEEDNHIQ

-1198 SWKRNGV
+1198 TWKRNGV

-1265 YKEPEKP
+1265 HREPEKP

-1341 EYTIHARNE
+1341 EYTIHAKNE

-1386 EVEGFPKPL
+1386 EVDGFPKPL
-1395 INISNNGK
+1395 INITNNGK
-1403 DISHEKNVTITSNS
+1403 DISQEKNVTISSNS
-1417 IGKSTETYVI
+1417 IGKSTETYI
-1427 EISNIKLS
+1427 LEISNIKLS

-1471 EYVYGEKETVIMSVK
+1471 VYVYGEKETVIMSVK

-1499 DGNEIDVSNNKKYT
+1499 DGNEIDVSNNKKYI
-1513 TVADGNEYM
+1513 TVADGNEYT
-1522 LKIKD
+1522 LKIKE

-1580 VQLNAY
+1580 VKLNAY

-1740 QCKVIVLT
+1740 QCNVIVLT

-1802 GDKYRLEIKELQLSD
+1802 GEKYRLEIKELQLPD
-1817 AGEYRV
+1817 AGEYKV

-1879 ITWMKDGMAL
+1879 ITWMKDGVAL

-1991 NNENCEVIADIDDN
+1991 NNENCEVIADVDDD

-2044 KPTFITPPEDQLIL
+2044 KPTFIAPPEDQLIL

-2083 ESIVDGAQITKN
+2083 ERIADGAQITKN
-2095 EELVYIIQQSSPH
+2095 EDLVYIIQQSSPD

-2113 SQLEISNFRP
+2113 SQLEISHFRP

-2163 EVFQGEDLV
+2163 EVCQGEDLV

-2199 IRLTSSA
+2199 IRLTSSP

-2240 AVAVTP
+2240 AVAVSP
-2246 KAQQPSFVEPLE
+2246 KAEQPSFVEPLE

-2267 LKLHA
+2267 LKLQA

-2281 IKWIKNGITLHP
+2281 IKWIKNGIALHP

-2325 IVNKEGEIEGSSTV
+2325 IANKEGEIEGSSTV
-2339 TVCAMEKKPEFIR
+2339 TVCAVEKEPEFIR

-2382 HNGQEIS
+2382 NNGQEIL

-2395 TFAEIKD
+2395 TFTETKD
-2402 NNYCLQIKEADLKD
+2402 NNYCLQIKEANLKD

-2427 LGTALSKAR
+2427 IGTALSKAR

-2465 GDEIKLSAAF
+2465 GDEIKLCAAF

-2486 KDGNT
+2486 KDDNT

-2512 NAEASHS
+2512 NAESSHS

-2525 LANPLGEDASDCE
+2525 LANPLGEDASACE

-2572 GVPHPE
+2572 GVPYPE

-2686 DQKLFPCEKIS
+2686 DQKLFPAK
-2697 MDHEPNGLLRLTIKD
+2697 
-2712 ADDTDVGRYTCHI
+2712 
-2725 FNPYGDETCHGHLI
+2725 
-2739 YDNIDNNRRK
+2739 
-2749 PLSEQ
+2749 
-2754 YNDISKYKRTGV
+2754 KYLW
-2766 PTPITEK
+2766 IT
-2773 PSISRMTDHNLK
+2773 SRM
-2785 LAWKPSVVTTGHY
+2785 
-2798 PVTYLVEMMDLPNG
+2798 
-2812 DWRTVHTGIRNCS
+2812 
-2825 CVIDGLEPFRDYRL
+2825 DY
-2839 RVRVEN
+2839 
-2845 KYGVSDP
+2845 
-2852 SPYLQTYRQ
+2852 
-2861 KIVPEEKKKY
+2861 
-2871 TYLAPGVD
+2871 
-2879 FRPETSPYFPKDFD
+2879 
-2893 IERPPHDGLAQA
+2893 
-2905 PQFLRRENDCNYG
+2905 
-2918 VKNHNTE
+2918 
-2925 LMWFV
+2925 
-2930 YGYPKPKMTYYFD
+2930 
-2943 DTLIESGG
+2943 
-2951 RFDYSYTRNGQATL
+2951 
-2965 FINKML
+2965 
-2971 ERDVGWYEAV
+2971 
-2981 ATNEYGEAR
+2981 
-2990 QRVKL
+2990 
-2995 LIADYPRFLKRPD
+2995 
-3008 ETYIMMRKN
+3008 
-3017 GRLEA
+3017 
-3022 HIVGEPLPEIRWYKD
+3022 
-3037 WQPLADNARIKTSYY
+3037 
-3052 EPNIYV
+3052 
-3058 LSINDAIIKD
+3058 
-3068 EGLYS
+3068 
-3073 VCARNV
+3073 
-3079 AGSISTSVMLHIE
+3079 
-3092 DNEDKYIYKT
+3092 
-3102 YGRLPYIR
+3102 
-3110 AKQNRYCDKYDIGD
+3110 
-3124 ELGRGTQGITYHA
+3124 
-3137 VERATGDNYA
+3137 
-3147 AKIMYGRHELRPFML
+3147 
-3162 NELEIMNGL
+3162 
-3171 NHKNLIQLH
+3171 
-3180 DAYDLDKNVTLIIEL
+3180 YDL
-3195 AAGGELVK
+3195 
-3203 DNLLKRNYYT
+3203 
-3213 ERDIAYY
+3213 
-3220 IRQALWGLDY
+3220 
-3230 MHDHGF
+3230 
-3236 GHMGL
+3236 
-3241 TIKDLLIS
+3241 
-3249 VVGSKNLKLSD
+3249 
-3260 FGLSRKIN
+3260 
-3268 RHALTTLDFGMPE
+3268 
-3281 YVSPEVVNKEGV
+3281 
-3293 GFSHDMWAVGI
+3293 
-3304 ITYVLLSGRNPFR
+3304 
-3317 GSDDYETLSKIRE
+3317 
-3330 GRWEF
+3330 
-3335 SDSIWSHIS
+3335 
-3344 ADGRDFISR
+3344 
-3353 LLSYRADDRMDVK
+3353 
-3366 TALKHPWFFM
+3366 
-3376 LDSLP
+3376 
-3381 TGTEYQITTDNLRS
+3381 
-3395 YQDQFDDWSENAACK
+3395 
-3410 QYFRRRRLSGC
+3410 
-3421 YTHPSRMVYPPG
+3421 PSRMQMTLMLVV
-3433 HSYTPEPT
+3433 
-3441 PELLPEPKKYST
+3441 
-3453 KRENTM
+3453 
-3459 SKYLHPDYELGL
+3459 
-3471 IQSESHYQYGP
+3471 I
-3482 DTYLLQ
+3482 
-3488 LRDVSFPV
+3488 
-3496 RLREYM
+3496 
-3502 KVAHRRSPSF
+3502 
-3512 ALNDSVDWSLPVI
+3512 PVI
-3525 RERRRFTDIMDEEI
+3525 YLIHMETKHVMDI
-3539 DDERVRSR
+3539 
-3547 INLYSSNDSFTIR
+3547 SFMI
-3560 RLRTELGPR
+3560 
-3569 LDEYTEAEAL
+3569 
-3579 IESQREGCLPFFREK
+3579 
-3594 PQTLA
+3594 
-3599 IVEYQPAHIHCFAV
+3599 
-3613 GDPKPCIQWFKNDMV
+3613 
-3628 LIESNRIKILT
+3628 ILT
-3639 DEDGRSILR
+3639 
-3648 FDPALHTDI
+3648 T
-3657 GIYKAVARNS
+3657 
-3667 LGQTVS
+3667 TV
-3673 RCRLVVATL
+3673 
-3682 PDAPDSPEVSAVS
+3682 
-3695 GKEILLRWKQPR
+3695 
-3707 NDGHSTVLCY
+3707 
-3717 SLQKKE
+3717 
-3723 FSSDIWTTIADNID
+3723 
-3737 HEFYFVHDLQPNTK
+3737 
-3751 YQFRLASRNRIGWS
+3751 
-3765 EMSIPLTAETA
+3765 
-3776 AIDSPK
+3776 
-3782 IQISKAM
+3782 
-3789 EHLQKLTESGQE
+3789 
-3801 ITAEEERVHTDYHCE
+3801 
-3816 CEPPNWITDNSV
+3816 
-3828 NEKYSFISEIH
+3828 
-3839 RGEFSTIVKGI
+3839 
-3850 QKSTNAIIVA
+3850 
-3860 KIFDL
+3860 
-3865 NTETEP
+3865 
-3871 LILEEFENFRT
+3871 
-3882 LRHERIAALFA
+3882 
-3893 AYKPV
+3893 
-3898 NVPLAIFIM
+3898 
-3907 EKLQG
+3907 
-3912 ADVLTYFSS
+3912 
-3921 RHQYTEQMVATVITQ
+3921 
-3936 LLDAVQYLHWRSYCH
+3936 
-3951 LNIQPDNIV
+3951 
-3960 MASVRSVQIKLI
+3960 
-3972 DFGSSK
+3972 
-3978 RVSKLG
+3978 
-3984 AKVAARCMLDFQ
+3984 
-3996 SPEMVNEE
+3996 
-4004 PIFPQSDIWSVGV
+4004 
-4017 LTYLLLSGKS
+4017 
-4027 PFRGTDDYDTKQNIS
+4027 
-4042 FARYR
+4042 
-4047 FENLYKE
+4047 ENLFQ
-4054 VTPEGTRFI
+4054 TNI
-4063 MFLFKRHPTKRPYSE
+4063 M
-4078 DCLEHRW
+4078 
-4085 LMSSDYMIKKR
+4085 I
-4096 ERAVFLGNRLKEFAD
+4096 
-4111 MYKDIK
+4111 
-4117 ESHAT
+4117 
-4122 STQTITQSLNGGPS
+4122 
-4136 TTQLLRSNSI
+4136 
-4146 QEELYATF
+4146 